1 MTSYSPTVVAHNG
14 MGGEQVVLLDEEG
27 RAVGVA
33 DKERVHHAD
42 TPLHLAF
49 SCYVFDSAGRLL
61 VTRRALDKRTFP
73 GAWTNTACG
82 HPAPG
87 EPLLTAV
94 TRRVGEELAIVLQDL
109 RIVLPR
115 FRYQAVMADGT
126 RENEMCPVLTA
137 VTSDRPVADPT
148 EVAATTW
155 VPWEELSRA
164 VVGGTREVSPWCREQ
179 VPQLV
184 RLGADPLGWAAASAD
199 ALPPAAQLS

>member
-1 MTSYSPTVVAHNG
+1 MTSYSPSAVESRSTDA
-14 MGGEQVVLLDEEG
+14 EEVVLLDEAG

-33 DKERVHHAD
+33 GKRQVHHAD

-49 SCYVFDSAGRLL
+49 SCYVFDSSGRLL

-87 EPLLTAV
+87 ERLVDAV
-94 TRRVGEELAIVLQDL
+94 TRRVGEELGITLTSL

-115 FRYQAVMADGT
+115 FRYRAVMANGT
-126 RENEMCPVLTA
+126 LENEMCPVLTA
-137 VTSDRPVADPT
+137 VTSERPEADPA

-155 VPWEELSRA
+155 VAWEQFSATVLA
-164 VVGGTREVSPWCREQ
+164 GTREVSPWCREQ

-184 RLGADPLGWAAASAD
+184 ALGADPLEWAAAAAD
-199 ALPPAAQLS
+199 ALPPAAQVS